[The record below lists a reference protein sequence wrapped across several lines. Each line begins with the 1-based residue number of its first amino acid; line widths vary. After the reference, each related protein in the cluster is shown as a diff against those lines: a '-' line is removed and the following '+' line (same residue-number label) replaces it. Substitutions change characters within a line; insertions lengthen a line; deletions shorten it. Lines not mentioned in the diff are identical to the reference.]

1 MDIELLSVHTKSRPD
16 SACMNGKSHMATDK
30 NSALLSRDAADL
42 ARVGK
47 KDVLKVCRADFGDD
61 YLFFKFAHISTQRR
75 FSLTSTIGFTCSLM
89 LTWEAIMM

>member
-30 NSALLSRDAADL
+30 NRALLSRDAADL

-61 YLFFKFAHISTQRR
+61 YLFQVRSYLYPAEIYLNKHYR
-75 FSLTSTIGFTCSLM
+75 LHL
-89 LTWEAIMM
+89 